1 MNKSKY
7 LIYSISGDKNS
18 KQIMKDHFNKSS
30 DSVKILNIKELLKFE
45 MDKFSKMGKQI
56 TQQNETGNE
65 ISIDIKIELLKQT
78 IFSGKTLNR
87 NKKII
92 LLDGFPKNVEE
103 ANRFE
108 KECGAIQGIYTI
120 GEVKNKDFEEL
131 KLEA

>member
-1 MNKSKY
+1 MNKSEY

-18 KQIMKDHFNKSS
+18 KQVMKDHFNKSS

-65 ISIDIKIELLKQT
+65 ISIDIKIEILKQT

-87 NKKII
+87 NNKII

-108 KECGAIQGIYTI
+108 KECGTIQGIYTI
-120 GEVKNKDFEEL
+120 GEVNNKDFEEL
-131 KLEA
+131 KL